1 MVVPAAIRALVL
13 VATLFG
19 AVAAYAHAHLARAN
33 PAAGATVANAPGEVS
48 LAFTQKLEPR
58 FSTVVVRDA
67 SGKQVDK
74 GDAHVDEAD
83 PSLLKVSLPTL
94 AAGRYKVEWR
104 VTSVDTHASK
114 GDYVFRVGK

>member
-1 MVVPAAIRALVL
+1 MVIHAAIRGLVI
-13 VATLFG
+13 ATVLSG

-33 PAAGATVANAPGEVS
+33 PAAGATVAVAPSEVTLGFS
-48 LAFTQKLEPR
+48 QKLEPK

-74 GDAHVDEAD
+74 GDPRVDEVD

-104 VTSVDTHASK
+104 VTSVDTHSSK